1 MYGNLIKAL
10 KAKGLSYYATGAI
23 IGMPEATFRGKIEGK
38 VKSGFSVEEAF
49 SIKINIFPEMD
60 IMYLFEKTEVAE
72 TA

>member
-1 MYGNLIKAL
+1 MYKNLIKAL
-10 KAKGLSYYATGAI
+10 NAKGLSYYAAGAT

-60 IMYLFEKTEVAE
+60 IMYLFDKAE
-72 TA
+72 IAEPA